1 MARTISIGNQD
12 FESIRTKDCFYID
25 KTDFIREWWESQD
38 VVTLITRPRR
48 FGKTLNMSMLEKFF
62 SAEYAGRS
70 DLFEGLEIWKQ
81 EEYRSLQGT
90 YPVIMVSFAD
100 VKEITFEQTRK
111 VMCRIL
117 WLLFE
122 KFSFLLEGDLL
133 SESEKN
139 DFRKVTAEMED
150 SVAVFSLKMLSLYLS
165 RYYGK
170 KVIILLDEYDTP
182 MQEAYVNGYWEE
194 LVTFTRSFFNATFKT
209 NPYLERAVM
218 TGITRVSRESMFSD
232 LNNLEVV
239 TITSEKYRDSFG
251 FTEEEVFTALDEF
264 GLSDR
269 KEEVKRWYDGFMFG
283 SRADIYNPW
292 SIINYLDKRNV
303 GLYWVNTS
311 SNSLAGKLVR
321 EGSPEL
327 KMTMERLLQGESFAV
342 RLDEQIVFGELDRGD
357 EAVWSLLLASGYL
370 KAVRHTF
377 NVELGKAEYELQLT
391 NREVRAMFEG
401 MIEGWFGRCRG
412 VNNAFLKALL
422 SDDLKSM
429 NAYMNKV
436 ALQTF
441 SYFDTG
447 TNPSEQEPE
456 RFYHGF
462 VLGMMVE
469 LADRYVLTSNRE
481 SGFGRYD
488 IMLEPKQVNKT
499 AGASAMDASP
509 MDASSA
515 SALISDAPMQNA
527 PVPDAV
533 INNRGGDAIIIEFKV
548 QDAEE
553 EAELSDTVAEAL
565 EQIERKKYEAALVA
579 RGIPRERIRKYGFA
593 FCGKKVLIGKA

>member
-1 MARTISIGNQD
+1 MARTVSIGNQD
-12 FESIRTKDCFYID
+12 FESLRTKNCFYVD
-25 KTDFIREWWESQD
+25 KTNFIREWWESED
-38 VVTLITRPRR
+38 VVTLINRPRR
-48 FGKTLNMSMLEKFF
+48 FGKTLNMNMLEKFF
-62 SAEYAGRS
+62 SAEYAGRG
-70 DLFEGLEIWKQ
+70 DLFEGLDIWK
-81 EEYRSLQGT
+81 EEKYRGLQGT

-100 VKEITFEQTRK
+100 VKEPTFAQTRK
-111 VMCRIL
+111 VICRIF
-117 WLLFE
+117 WMLFQ
-122 KFSFLLEGDLL
+122 KFRFLLEGDLL
-133 SESEKN
+133 TESEKN
-139 DFRKVTAEMED
+139 DFRKISVDMED
-150 SVAVFSLKMLSLYLS
+150 NVAVFSLKTLSFYLS

-194 LVTFTRSFFNATFKT
+194 LVSFTRSFFNATFKT

-218 TGITRVSRESMFSD
+218 TGITRVSIASYEALESMFSD
-232 LNNLEVV
+232 LNNLKVV
-239 TITSEKYRDSFG
+239 TSTSEEYRECFG

-269 KEEVKRWYDGFMFG
+269 REEIKRWYDGFIFG
-283 SRADIYNPW
+283 SRTDMYNPW

-327 KMTMERLLQGESFAV
+327 KMTMEGLLRGETFAAS
-342 RLDEQIVFGELDRGD
+342 LDEQIVFGELEQGD

-370 KAVRHTF
+370 KAVHHKF
-377 NVELGKAEYELQLT
+377 NAELGKAEYELQLT
-391 NREVRAMFEG
+391 NREVRVMFEG

-422 SDDLKSM
+422 SDDLKAM

-456 RFYHGF
+456 RLASCCDRTGAANGSSLCYSTNLQCEASASHFYHGF

-488 IMLEPKQVNKT
+488 VMLEPRQGGTK
-499 AGASAMDASP
+499 SA
-509 MDASSA
+509 
-515 SALISDAPMQNA
+515 ALN
-527 PVPDAV
+527 
-533 INNRGGDAIIIEFKV
+533 AIIMEFKV
-548 QDAEE
+548 QDAED
-553 EAELSDTVAEAL
+553 EAELSDTVKSAL
-565 EQIERKKYEAALVA
+565 EQIEQKNYEAVFVA
-579 RGIPRERIRKYGFA
+579 KGIPRERIRKYGFA
-593 FCGKKVLIGKA
+593 FCGKRVMIG